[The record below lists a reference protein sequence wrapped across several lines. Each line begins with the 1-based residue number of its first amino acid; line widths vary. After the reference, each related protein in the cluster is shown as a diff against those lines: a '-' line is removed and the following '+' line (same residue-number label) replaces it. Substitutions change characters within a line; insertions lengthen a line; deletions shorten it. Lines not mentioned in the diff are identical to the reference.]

1 MKNLTLYFLVIVFS
15 YPAGAQ
21 SLEEKLNL
29 LQSSVEKV
37 MVKDIEYDQQLTYK
51 KSSGYIISI
60 AISESKRGKV
70 TQYSFN
76 LFDLEKNKIKFDTKK
91 NVAVVEIGTKSDKK
105 VIKNV
110 VDNKLGSYLNKIT
123 IRVSG
128 VEAARSLH
136 NQLKA
141 VIAEAEKS
149 QPDFFPKKTDLA
161 ALLSFLEKQ
170 VGKVKINN
178 EVFEQSFSFD
188 NDNNVIVT
196 FASSDVNK
204 SARESM
210 TLNFGDVNLRRID
223 FITKGNKVYVEAETT
238 GKKNL
243 IEHVKNGE
251 ISGFKNKL
259 SLKANNIEAGRK
271 LAAALVNLKELA
283 DQHQKELFDPNA
295 NWENTN
301 AYLQTNIKKVSRND
315 DIFEQTI
322 SKHSGQ
328 NQQLVFEISDKNRDK
343 TSRYLFNP
351 SDLNGAK
358 IDFTTK
364 GTNIVV
370 DCETKGKKSLIQYH
384 ENSELGNYKNTFDIY
399 TESIEQARALKKAL
413 VRLVQLSNE
422 KNQEFLIKGKKDP
435 EVKESLDYLIQNIT
449 DVSLNDKTY
458 KQSLFYE
465 ENKPEIITLELIDVD
480 KDIKLSYELNLKDLN
495 ESKVGFNTRG
505 REVLVEAEVKGKQD
519 LIKSTKNDEDD
530 KFLDKLSIKAKGIE
544 EARIIVQTL
553 RYLVNKLN
561 S

>member
-1 MKNLTLYFLVIVFS
+1 M
-15 YPAGAQ
+15 
-21 SLEEKLNL
+21 
-29 LQSSVEKV
+29 
-37 MVKDIEYDQQLTYK
+37 
-51 KSSGYIISI
+51 
-60 AISESKRGKV
+60 
-70 TQYSFN
+70 
-76 LFDLEKNKIKFDTKK
+76 
-91 NVAVVEIGTKSDKK
+91 
-105 VIKNV
+105 
-110 VDNKLGSYLNKIT
+110 
-123 IRVSG
+123 
-128 VEAARSLH
+128 
-136 NQLKA
+136 LKQ
-141 VIAEAEKS
+141 K
-149 QPDFFPKKTDLA
+149 QP
-161 ALLSFLEKQ
+161 E
-170 VGKVKINN
+170 
-178 EVFEQSFSFD
+178 
-188 NDNNVIVT
+188 
-196 FASSDVNK
+196 
-204 SARESM
+204 
-210 TLNFGDVNLRRID
+210 
-223 FITKGNKVYVEAETT
+223 
-238 GKKNL
+238 KKNL

-259 SLKANNIEAGRK
+259 SLKANNIEEGRK

-301 AYLQTNIKKVSRND
+301 AYLQTNVKKVSRND

-505 REVLVEAEVKGKQD
+505 REVLVEVEVKGKQD